1 MTPDKPPPLPGLL
14 PDGEGRP
21 ERWRPVPEYRLLGIP
36 PGYEASSE
44 GRVLGVRGT
53 VLAQQEDRDGYLT
66 VKVGR
71 RRVGVHVLVA
81 LAFKGPPQVRHLGDR
96 RDNRPAKLE
105 WGSKWRNERD
115 KKEKREREG
124 EKERGAGGVESCY
137 CLFPAAACPVT
148 PVTGGAG

>member
-1 MTPDKPPPLPGLL
+1 MTPDEPPPLPG
-14 PDGEGRP
+14 PGGEGRP

-36 PGYEASSE
+36 PGYEASSL
-44 GRVLGVRGT
+44 GRVLGIRGT

-66 VKVGR
+66 VRLGR

-81 LAFKGPPQVRHLGDR
+81 LAFKGPPQVRHLDGDR
-96 RDNRPAKLE
+96 KDNRPEKLA

-115 KKEKREREG
+115 KQEKREREG
-124 EKERGAGGVESCY
+124 KKERGDGGVEGCY
-137 CLFPAAACPVT
+137 RPSSAVSPPVT